1 MRSSPEVGRWYGEK
15 GKDFTMKQQ
24 TTSES
29 AMPPVVQPSTN
40 GSIDTATLE
49 LLASWR
55 AQDATDNPEELRAA
69 EQELAEFKKSMNG
82 NRTSSSEPLLYT

>member
-1 MRSSPEVGRWYGEK
+1 
-15 GKDFTMKQQ
+15 MKHQ
-24 TTSES
+24 TTSGTEP
-29 AMPPVVQPSTN
+29 MPLPQPSTP

-69 EQELAEFKKSMNG
+69 EQELAAFKKTMNG
-82 NRTSSSEPLLYT
+82 NRENAGEPRLYS